1 MKFSNGWIT
10 FSRVGD
16 SHLFKAEEFDEINGW
31 TIGPNIVLSNTG
43 SGSQMVERN
52 TALSSS
58 SSMFLQLVKALSQGK
73 VQGRCLRLPTI
84 FSILVIIFISVT
96 FICAFAVDY
105 YKWSKAIQTV

>member
-1 MKFSNGWIT
+1 M
-10 FSRVGD
+10 GD

-31 TIGPNIVLSNTG
+31 TIGPNKVLSNTG
-43 SGSQMVERN
+43 SGSHMVERN

-84 FSILVIIFISVT
+84 FSILVIIFIFIT
-96 FICAFAVDY
+96 FICVFAVDY
-105 YKWSKAIQTV
+105 FKWSKAIQTV

>member
-1 MKFSNGWIT
+1 M
-10 FSRVGD
+10 GD

-43 SGSQMVERN
+43 SGSQMVESN

-84 FSILVIIFISVT
+84 FSILVIIFIFIT
-96 FICAFAVDY
+96 FICVFAVDY
-105 YKWSKAIQTV
+105 FKWSKAIQTV

>member
-1 MKFSNGWIT
+1 MVCN
-10 FSRVGD
+10 VYMQ
-16 SHLFKAEEFDEINGW
+16 LPFKSEFDEIDWW
-31 TIGPNIVLSNTG
+31 TIGSNIVLSNTG
-43 SGSQMVERN
+43 SESQMVESN

-84 FSILVIIFISVT
+84 FSILVIIFIFVT
-96 FICAFAVDY
+96 FICVFAVDY

>member
-1 MKFSNGWIT
+1 M
-10 FSRVGD
+10 GD
-16 SHLFKAEEFDEINGW
+16 FHLLKTEDFDEIDGW
-31 TIGPNIVLSNTG
+31 TIGPNKVLSNTR
-43 SGSQMVERN
+43 SVSQMVESN

-84 FSILVIIFISVT
+84 FSILVIIFISIT
-96 FICAFAVDY
+96 FICAFTVDH